1 MASVEVNSHLN
12 SHAFLVDS
20 DDIGCWGIGASGYT
34 GAFRDSW
41 NISGLNSDDDRVHG
55 WIAMTLL
62 SRSMVQNSL
71 KTRTNSPLN

>member
-41 NISGLNSDDDRVHG
+41 NISGLNSDDDRVN
-55 WIAMTLL
+55 L
-62 SRSMVQNSL
+62 SFIFPFC
-71 KTRTNSPLN
+71 TRYFDPKSV